1 MNGER
6 KTMNLVVVP
15 RCINACNRIE
25 IKSNSVL
32 HDNFFFISII
42 FLSVNFIG
50 RTHGVMNKFPDR
62 QKNRIDDENESVNYK
77 NKFISY
83 CEISQILLFILAL
96 SLAPL

>member
-1 MNGER
+1 M
-6 KTMNLVVVP
+6 LVTEL
-15 RCINACNRIE
+15 RSRAIRYYMTI
-25 IKSNSVL
+25 
-32 HDNFFFISII
+32 FFFISII

>member
-1 MNGER
+1 
-6 KTMNLVVVP
+6 
-15 RCINACNRIE
+15 
-25 IKSNSVL
+25 
-32 HDNFFFISII
+32 
-42 FLSVNFIG
+42 
-50 RTHGVMNKFPDR
+50 MNKFPDR